1 MKFITRFLK
10 IAIPAV
16 IVILFIIP
24 AGREWIF
31 EIAGLFATVDPEP
44 VKNYIRSFGAL
55 AVVISFFLMVFQSIV
70 APLPAFLITFANA
83 AVFGWVRGALLSW
96 SSAMAGAAVCF
107 GIARL
112 YGRNA
117 VIKLSG
123 KTALASVEE
132 FFERYG
138 GNAILIARLLPFMP
152 FDIVSYGAGLT
163 SMRFWPFFIA
173 TGIGQLPATII
184 YSYAGQMLGGG
195 AKKFVFGLLMLF
207 ALTALIFLLRS
218 IFTDKKVTEDVLTAA
233 DGD

>member
-1 MKFITRFLK
+1 MKYFTRFIK
-10 IAIPAV
+10 IAIPV
-16 IVILFIIP
+16 IIIVLFMTP

-31 EIAGLFATVDPEP
+31 KIAGLFSSIDPGP
-44 VKNYIRSFGAL
+44 VKDYIRSFGAL
-55 AVVISFFLMVFQSIV
+55 AVVISFFLMVFQSIA

-83 AVFGWVRGALLSW
+83 AVFGWAWGALLSW

-123 KTALASVEE
+123 KRALASVED
-132 FFERYG
+132 FFERHG
-138 GNAILIARLLPFMP
+138 GNAILIARLLPFIS

-173 TGIGQLPATII
+173 TGIGQLQDTLI

-195 AKKFVFGLLMLF
+195 AKKFVFGLLILF
-207 ALTALIFLLRS
+207 AAAAFIYLLRS
-218 IFTDKKVTEDVLTAA
+218 IFAEKKVTEEVLPAA
-233 DGD
+233 ESE

>member
-1 MKFITRFLK
+1 MKYFTRFMK
-10 IAIPAV
+10 IAIPV
-16 IVILFIIP
+16 IIITLFIFP
-24 AGREWIF
+24 AGRELIF
-31 EIAGLFATVDPEP
+31 KTAGLFSTIDPGP
-44 VKNYIRSFGAL
+44 IKDYIRSFGTL
-55 AVVISFFLMVFQSIV
+55 AVVISFLLMVFQSIV

-83 AVFGWVRGALLSW
+83 AVFGWVWGALLSW

-112 YGRNA
+112 YGRNV

-123 KTALASVEE
+123 KTALVSVED
-132 FFERYG
+132 FFERHG
-138 GNAILIARLLPFMP
+138 GNAILIARLLPFIS

-173 TGIGQLPATII
+173 TGIGQLPATLI

-207 ALTALIFLLRS
+207 AIAALVYLLRS
-218 IFTDKKVTEDVLTAA
+218 IFKEKPDTGEVLSVVE
-233 DGD
+233 GD